1 MDINSEVGPHFYIFY
16 QKFPTKK
23 FPVVTDMGIIK
34 ETGLSR
40 AKFKAIKRF
49 GLYNWQAWKHGG
61 KWCDSYFKDQYEDN
75 RRGSYITL
83 HKTTWYEAIG
93 LVNSWDTYRWK
104 RVFDEIPPE
113 CDIIDL
119 NR

>member
-1 MDINSEVGPHFYIFY
+1 MNPEVNPHFYIFY

-34 ETGLSR
+34 ETELSR
-40 AKFKAIKRF
+40 AKFKADQK
-49 GLYNWQAWKHGG
+49 GLGFTVGKNGSMGG
-61 KWCDSYFKDQYEDN
+61 KWCDSHFKDQYEDN
-75 RRGSYITL
+75 RLGSYITL

-93 LVNSWDTYRWK
+93 LVNSWDAYRWK
-104 RVFDEIPPE
+104 RAFDEIPPE